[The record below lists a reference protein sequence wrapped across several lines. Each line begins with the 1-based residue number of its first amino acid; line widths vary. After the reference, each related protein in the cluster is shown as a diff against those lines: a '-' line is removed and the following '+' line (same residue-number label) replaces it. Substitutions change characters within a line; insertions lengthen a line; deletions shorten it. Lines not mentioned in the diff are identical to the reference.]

1 MKGLLFCILF
11 YNFIYSQSFYPYS
24 AIPFNQVKLTDKFW
38 LPKIEINR
46 TNTIPWSF
54 YQSKI
59 TGRIKNFEQAAARE
73 GKLCSKYVFDDS
85 DVYKIIEGAAYS
97 LQVKYDKALDM
108 YLDSLIDIIGK
119 AQEPDGYLFT
129 ARTMGDSHDWIGNER
144 YEKEHELSHELY
156 NMGHFYEAA
165 TAHFQATG
173 KRSMLNIAI
182 KNANHIHSV
191 FGPGKKSVAP
201 GHQVIEIGLVKL
213 YLATG
218 DKKYLDL
225 SQFFIECRGKREYK
239 KKPREPGATV
249 WETGEYWQDHK
260 PPIEQTEA
268 IGHAV
273 RATYLYS
280 GMADVAALTQNK
292 DYINAIL
299 KIWENA
305 AGKKTYITGGIGS
318 AGGWEGFGP
327 EYELP
332 NQSAYCETCAGI
344 GNVYWNHRMF
354 MLTGESKYVDMLER
368 SLYNAILGGIGL
380 DGKSFYYANPMQ
392 YTETNGKLSGENKRS
407 PWFACSCCPSNIC
420 RFMPSM
426 PGYIYAKKGKELYIN
441 LFASSN
447 TKLEIENGRS
457 VIINQ
462 ESDYPWKGEVRITI
476 NTLEQKD
483 MNFDLLIRMPG
494 WATNKIFPTD
504 LYYTTYN
511 PMNTPR
517 LFLNKIL
524 LKTEIN
530 AQGYLK
536 ISRDWKNGDK
546 VKLILPMK
554 AQVVKSS
561 EKINANV
568 NLVSFQKGP
577 IMYSAEFADN
587 GNRTSNLIAAINTK
601 INEKYEEQLLNGVMT
616 LTIPG
621 KGINISRDGQNINTI
636 NKPIKLIPYY
646 ARSNRGIGEMQLWF
660 PTKVSNLKIESQ

>member
-1 MKGLLFCILF
+1 MKAILFCLLFSIS
-11 YNFIYSQSFYPYS
+11 IYSQSFYPYS
-24 AIPFNQVKLTDKFW
+24 AIPFNQVRLTDKFW

-46 TNTIPWSF
+46 INTIPWSF

-73 GKLCSKYVFDDS
+73 GKFCSKFVFDDS

-97 LQVKYDKALDM
+97 LQVKYDRQLDL

-129 ARTMGDSHDWIGNER
+129 ARTMGDSHEWIGNER

-182 KNANHIHSV
+182 KNADHINSV

-239 KKPREPGATV
+239 KKPGEPGATV
-249 WETGEYWQDHK
+249 WETGEYWQDHL
-260 PPIEQTEA
+260 PAIAQTEA

-280 GMADVAALTQNK
+280 GMADVAALTQNE
-292 DYINAIL
+292 DYIHAIH

-318 AGGWEGFGP
+318 SGGWEGFGP

-332 NQSAYCETCAGI
+332 NQTAYCETCAGI

-354 MLTGESKYVDMLER
+354 MLTGESKYIDMVER
-368 SLYNAILGGIGL
+368 TLYNGILGGIGL

-392 YTETNGKLSGENKRS
+392 YAITNGKLSGENKRS
-407 PWFACSCCPSNIC
+407 PWFSCSCCPSNIC

-426 PGYIYAKKGKELYIN
+426 PGYIYAKKDKEVYIN

-447 TKLEIENGRS
+447 TKLEIEKGRH
-457 VIINQ
+457 VIISQ
-462 ESDYPWKGEVRITI
+462 ESDYPWKGDVHIKVKTED
-476 NTLEQKD
+476 QKEL
-483 MNFDLLIRMPG
+483 NFDLLIRIPG
-494 WATNKIFPTD
+494 WANNKLFPTD
-504 LYYTTYN
+504 LYYTAFN
-511 PMNTPR
+511 AMNTPQ
-517 LFLNKIL
+517 LYLNGKV
-524 LKTEIN
+524 LKSEIN
-530 AQGYLK
+530 AQGYVK
-536 ISRDWKNGDK
+536 IARDWKNGDE
-546 VKLILPMK
+546 VKLILPMQ
-554 AQVVKSS
+554 AQVVQSN
-561 EKINANV
+561 EKIKTNT

-577 IMYSAEFADN
+577 LMYCAEFADN
-587 GNRTSNLIAAINTK
+587 GSRTSNLIAFINNK

-621 KGINISRDGQNINTI
+621 KGIHISTDGQDIKTET
-636 NKPIKLIPYY
+636 KPIKLIPYY

-660 PTKVSNLKIESQ
+660 PTKVSNLKIESH